1 MGKTIALVVLVMAC
15 GSKQPAPATATGS
28 GSAAPA
34 GDKCCCDVPA
44 EGSGKATEV
53 LLSADECKAKNGKC
67 DPAPECKGIEGP
79 IP

>member
-1 MGKTIALVVLVMAC
+1 MKTIAVVVFVMAC
-15 GSKQPAPATATGS
+15 GSKQPAPATGGSGS

-44 EGSGKATEV
+44 EGSAKPTEV

-79 IP
+79 VP